1 MKPIENAWNGLV
13 QRKLLPLA
21 ILLLAAIVAIPFLL
35 SKDPEPLPAA
45 PASPSAA
52 AGSKSE
58 DSIAKPVVS
67 VADANAPAAR
77 RRVLGYKKNPFEPA
91 PAPKATA
98 TPGPEALGAGTG
110 SATGGASTG
119 KPAGS
124 GSDSGSGGASSPS
137 GGSPASPVAP
147 EAPVTPAEP
156 RAPQELYSVTV
167 RFGDSES
174 DALDSFVVP
183 RLKALPSASDPLL
196 VYLGPGNGGKTAVF
210 MVDESLQPQ
219 GDGVCKPSPANCE
232 TLHMRA
238 GETTFLDVLDEEG
251 QVAGQYQLDVVKIKT
266 RKASASK
273 AAAARAKVSKS
284 GLSVLK
290 AREAAA
296 GPLRYRYESKSGLVR
311 KLDKRAYRALL
322 AKSARIA
329 LGTAGGF

>member
-1 MKPIENAWNGLV
+1 MKPLENAWNGLL

-67 VADANAPAAR
+67 VADANAAAAR

-91 PAPKATA
+91 PAPKAA
-98 TPGPEALGAGTG
+98 KADEAAPVDAGAQ
-110 SATGGASTG
+110 TGGATTG
-119 KPAGS
+119 KDEPAAG
-124 GSDSGSGGASSPS
+124 GGAKAPASGGDTTA
-137 GGSPASPVAP
+137 PVAP
-147 EAPVTPAEP
+147 AAPVTPAEP
-156 RAPQELYSVTV
+156 KEPQELYSVTV
-167 RFGDSES
+167 RFGDAES
-174 DALDSFVVP
+174 DSLESFVLP
-183 RLKALPSASDPLL
+183 RLKALPSASDPVL
-196 VYLGPGNGGKTAVF
+196 VYLGPGKGGKSAVF
-210 MVDESLQPQ
+210 VVDESLQPQ

-232 TLHMRA
+232 TLHMHP

-251 QVAGQYQLDVVKIKT
+251 EVAGQYQLDVVKIKT

-273 AAAARAKVSKS
+273 AAAARAKVSKA

-311 KLDKRAYRALL
+311 KLDKRAYKALL

>member
-1 MKPIENAWNGLV
+1 MKPLENAWNGLL

-35 SKDPEPLPAA
+35 SKDPEPLSAA

-52 AGSKSE
+52 AGSESE

-67 VADANAPAAR
+67 QVDANAPAER
-77 RRVLGYKKNPFEPA
+77 RRVLGYKKNPFAPA
-91 PAPKATA
+91 PAPKGKASDEPNAVVIPTTTDGAT
-98 TPGPEALGAGTG
+98 TD
-110 SATGGASTG
+110 
-119 KPAGS
+119 KPADTGDAKAPS
-124 GSDSGSGGASSPS
+124 SGGA
-137 GGSPASPVAP
+137 PAAPVAP
-147 EAPVTPAEP
+147 VAPVTTPAEP
-156 RAPQELYSVTV
+156 QAKQELYSVTV
-167 RFGDSES
+167 RFGESES
-174 DALDSFVVP
+174 DALEKSVLP

-196 VYLGPGNGGKTAVF
+196 IYLGPGENGKTAVF
-210 MVDESLQPQ
+210 MVDETMQPQ

-238 GETTFLDVLDEEG
+238 GETTFLDVLDDSGEL
-251 QVAGQYQLDVVKIKT
+251 AAQYQLDLVKIKT

-273 AAAARAKVSKS
+273 AAAARAKASKA

-290 AREAAA
+290 ARQAAV
-296 GPLRYRYESKSGLVR
+296 GPLRYRYEAKSGLVR
-311 KLDKRAYRALL
+311 KLDKRAYRSLL

>member
-1 MKPIENAWNGLV
+1 MKPLENAWNGLV

-35 SKDPEPLPAA
+35 SMDPEPLAAA
-45 PASPSAA
+45 PATSSAA

-67 VADANAPAAR
+67 QVDANAPAER
-77 RRVLGYKKNPFEPA
+77 RRVLGAQKNPFEPA
-91 PAPKATA
+91 PAPKVKASDETTVA
-98 TPGPEALGAGTG
+98 ETVG
-110 SATGGASTG
+110 STGGATTDT
-119 KPAGS
+119 PAET
-124 GSDSGSGGASSPS
+124 GGAQTPS
-137 GGSPASPVAP
+137 GGSTAPASPVAP
-147 EAPVTPAEP
+147 TAPVTTPAEP
-156 RAPQELYSVTV
+156 QEKQELYSVTV

-174 DALDSFVVP
+174 DSLETSVLP
-183 RLKALPSASDPLL
+183 RLKPLPSASDPVL
-196 VYLGPGNGGKTAVF
+196 VYLGPGQGGKTAVF
-210 MVDESLQPQ
+210 VLDESLEPQ

-238 GETTFLDVLDEEG
+238 GETTFLDVLDDSGE
-251 QVAGQYQLDVVKIKT
+251 VTAQYQLDVVKIKT

-273 AAAARAKVSKS
+273 AGAARAHASKA

-290 AREAAA
+290 AHEAAV
-296 GPLRYRYESKSGLVR
+296 GPLRYRYEAKSGLVR
-311 KLDKRAYRALL
+311 KLDKRAYKALL